1 MKEGDDRDALIRD
14 HEDFIAELKR
24 VCPEAVTGL
33 AIAGPPPP
41 VLSLRQRVNLLRTL
55 PNNAGVDAFLRA
67 WYALGEATGTRRT
80 AADDRDA

>member
-41 VLSLRQRVNLLRTL
+41 VLSLRQRVKSPQDPSQQRGRRRIS
-55 PNNAGVDAFLRA
+55 PRVVRA
-67 WYALGEATGTRRT
+67 R
-80 AADDRDA
+80 